1 MKNINLTSTMATLVI
16 VACCLLLTGCG
27 PEPTSPQH
35 HPTASQ
41 GATRHPGATSSA
53 APTEH
58 PEAKSPDAGGTAPG
72 SDPTAQIRTACA
84 LFAATFEQKVAEKF
98 PNQRKAAELAQAAAR
113 EDAQWQ
119 TTAEYMTLILD
130 VGERVNLPG
139 GRVVTVEEGNSAN
152 QAVAEVRDRCVAA
165 GAEFTLP
172 AD

>member
-1 MKNINLTSTMATLVI
+1 MATPVI
-16 VACCLLLTGCG
+16 VACALLLAGCA
-27 PEPTSPQH
+27 PESTSPQH
-35 HPTASQ
+35 RPTASQ
-41 GATRHPGATSSA
+41 GATRHPGATSSE
-53 APTEH
+53 APTGH
-58 PEAKSPDAGGTAPG
+58 PEALAPDAGGAAPG
-72 SDPTAQIRTACA
+72 SDPTAKIRTACA
-84 LFAATFEQKVAEKF
+84 LFAATFEQRVAEKF

-119 TTAEYMTLILD
+119 TIAEHMTLIVD

-139 GRVVTVEEGNSAN
+139 GRDVTVEEGNSAN

>member
-1 MKNINLTSTMATLVI
+1 MITVVI
-16 VACCLLLTGCG
+16 AVCCLLLAGCG

-35 HPTASQ
+35 HPTASH
-41 GATRHPGATSSA
+41 GATRHPGATNSA
-53 APTEH
+53 APAEH
-58 PEAKSPDAGGTAPG
+58 PEALAPDADGTAPG
-72 SDPTAQIRTACA
+72 SDPTVQIRTACA

-113 EDAQWQ
+113 EDGRWE
-119 TTAEYMTLILD
+119 TAAEHMMRILD

-139 GRVVTVEEGNSAN
+139 GRPVSADEGNSAN
-152 QAVAEVRDRCVAA
+152 QAVADLRDVCLAA